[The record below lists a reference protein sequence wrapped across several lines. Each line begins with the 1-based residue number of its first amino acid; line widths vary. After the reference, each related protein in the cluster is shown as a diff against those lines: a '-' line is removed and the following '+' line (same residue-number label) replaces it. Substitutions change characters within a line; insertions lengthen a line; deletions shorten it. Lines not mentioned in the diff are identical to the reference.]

1 MNSAPYSYEYINRY
15 NSSFSPST
23 VHCKNSELV
32 AYYTRH
38 LLQKVLSV
46 FEFKGIPEEWAINY
60 FQYTL
65 ICRGFVA
72 ILPTE
77 EFGVIPQEC
86 GLGGYTVFYQP
97 RFATIANTLLPGV
110 RQPVIGRDCAL
121 IKMQP
126 DYGGVMDLVTTY
138 ADLMALCLE
147 TAGVNLLNSKLSYV
161 FAAANKTQ
169 AESFKK
175 MYDRVASGEPAVF
188 VDKSLFNEDGSRNWD
203 AFFQNMKQNYVA
215 GDILNDMKT
224 IEDQFN
230 TAIGIPNA
238 NTQKRERLITDEVN
252 ANNVDTES
260 RVNLWL
266 ETMKRDMKAANE
278 MYGLSLDVEYRY
290 AEQEPAEGVFYEEV
304 EDEEVEDDV

>member
-1 MNSAPYSYEYINRY
+1 MSNAPYSYDFINRY
-15 NSSFSPST
+15 NASFSPST
-23 VHCKNSELV
+23 VHCKNSALV
-32 AYYTRH
+32 EYYTRH

-46 FEFKGIPEEWAINY
+46 FEFKGIPEEWALNY
-60 FQYTL
+60 FQYVL
-65 ICRGFVA
+65 LCRGYVA
-72 ILPTE
+72 ILDTE

-86 GLGGYTVFYQP
+86 GLGGYNVFYQP
-97 RFATIANTLLPGV
+97 RFATIANPLLPGV
-110 RQPVIGRDCAL
+110 LQPVIGRDCAL
-121 IKMQP
+121 VKMQP
-126 DYGGVMDLVTTY
+126 DYGSVMDLVSTY

-304 EDEEVEDDV
+304 EDDV

>member
-1 MNSAPYSYEYINRY
+1 MSNAPYSYDFINRY
-15 NSSFSPST
+15 NASFSPST
-23 VHCKNSELV
+23 VHCKNSALV

-46 FEFKGIPEEWAINY
+46 FEFKGIPEEWALNY
-60 FQYTL
+60 FQYVL
-65 ICRGFVA
+65 LCRGYVA
-72 ILPTE
+72 ILDTE

-86 GLGGYTVFYQP
+86 GLGGFNIFYQP
-97 RFATIANTLLPGV
+97 RFATIANPLLPGV
-110 RQPVIGRDCAL
+110 LQPVIGKDCAL
-121 IKMQP
+121 VKMQP
-126 DYGGVMDLVTTY
+126 DYGGVMDLVSTY

-304 EDEEVEDDV
+304 EDDV

>member
-1 MNSAPYSYEYINRY
+1 MSNAPYSYDFINRY

-23 VHCKNSELV
+23 VHCKNSALV
-32 AYYTRH
+32 EYYVRH

-46 FEFKGIPEEWAINY
+46 FEFKGIPDDWAINY

-97 RFATIANTLLPGV
+97 RFATIANPLLPGV
-110 RQPVIGRDCAL
+110 RQPVIGRDCAMV
-121 IKMQP
+121 KMQP

-304 EDEEVEDDV
+304 EDDV